1 MHGMAGKTRM
11 SSGPRADPDA
21 GLVGTYKRGESAAR
35 DQGSRWEECLM
46 SWAARFRVRQ
56 YLKGSS
62 SSTPSRTV
70 PPAADGSLL
79 ERAR

>member
-1 MHGMAGKTRM
+1 
-11 SSGPRADPDA
+11 
-21 GLVGTYKRGESAAR
+21 
-35 DQGSRWEECLM
+35 
-46 SWAARFRVRQ
+46 VRQ